1 MILSNVSKTGGF
13 DMSKRVC
20 DACGKEKDVSGGKTC
35 EKGHFICQD
44 CLWKGTAGGLLGG
57 PAKTCPL
64 CKKPLR

>member
-1 MILSNVSKTGGF
+1 
-13 DMSKRVC
+13 MSKRVC